1 MNVFTLA
8 ATFVIA
14 WWMVLFMALPIG
26 IKGNAE
32 SLGRG
37 QMAGAPEKP
46 MMLRKVIWTTVIALA
61 ITAAVGYASQYDL
74 LDFAMGPAIPAGK

>member
-1 MNVFTLA
+1 MSPITLA

-14 WWMVLFMALPIG
+14 WWLVLFVVLPIG
-26 IKGNAE
+26 IKGTPD

-46 MMLRKVIWTTVIALA
+46 MMLKKVVWTTLLALA
-61 ITAAVGYASQYDL
+61 ITVAVGYAAQYDL
-74 LDFAMGPAIPAGK
+74 LDFALGPSVPTGK